1 MEELSA
7 QLLYGSTTLRV
18 GMQSS
23 ELEIIT
29 KVLLKLLEVLMMM
42 PLPCKSEAKTA
53 LLLLTSI
60 TLMDGQLDHSER
72 VIMTLDGYSLT
83 VLVMTR

>member
-29 KVLLKLLEVLMMM
+29 KVLLKLLEELTMM

-53 LLLLTSI
+53 L
-60 TLMDGQLDHSER
+60 
-72 VIMTLDGYSLT
+72 
-83 VLVMTR
+83 

>member
-53 LLLLTSI
+53 L
-60 TLMDGQLDHSER
+60 
-72 VIMTLDGYSLT
+72 
-83 VLVMTR
+83 

>member
-7 QLLYGSTTLRV
+7 QLLYGSTTSRV

-23 ELEIIT
+23 DKEILT
-29 KVLLKLLEVLMMM
+29 KVLSKLLEVLMMM

-53 LLLLTSI
+53 LLLPTSI
-60 TLMDGQLDHSER
+60 TLMDGLLVHSER
-72 VIMTLDGYSLT
+72 VIMTLDGYSQT

>member
-1 MEELSA
+1 MEELNA
-7 QLLYGSTTLRV
+7 QLLSGSTTSRV

-23 ELEIIT
+23 DKEILT
-29 KVLLKLLEVLMMM
+29 KVLSKLLEVLMMM

-53 LLLLTSI
+53 LLLPTSI
-60 TLMDGQLDHSER
+60 TLMDGLLVHSER